1 MNKAELI
8 DTVRRSFDGDAWHGP
23 ALRDVLNGVSAQDAA
38 RRPPGGAH
46 SIWELT
52 LHVAAWANE
61 VARRLQG
68 HAPADPQEGDWPV
81 TGGSWD
87 DAVERVF
94 AARDRVLGVLNDL
107 AEADLQTRPAQT
119 RDPALGTGFSYAGL
133 AEGLAQHNAYHGGQ
147 IMMLRRII
155 RAL

>member
-1 MNKAELI
+1 LKGI
-8 DTVRRSFDGDAWHGP
+8 T
-23 ALRDVLNGVSAQDAA
+23 AQDAA
-38 RRPPGGAH
+38 RRPPGGSH

-68 HAPADPQEGDWPV
+68 NAPGDPEEGDWPV

-87 DAVERVF
+87 DAVARVF
-94 AARDRVLGVLNDL
+94 AARDRVLAELNEL
-107 AEADLQTRPAQT
+107 SESDLQKVPSAT
-119 RDPALGTGFSYAGL
+119 RDPALGTGFSYGGM

-155 RAL
+155 RGL